1 MMFEFH
7 PEARVELT
15 EAALHYDRQVPG
27 LGERLVRRVVDLLT
41 KQPHIGIPADP
52 NLHKFVLTRFP
63 FILYYSFTG
72 DVLRIGPLRTKVGV
86 RAIGRIELPRRE
98 EAECVTRSDENLSQN
113 HALGGTA
120 SNLFPSFVRR
130 GKGRSKL

>member
-1 MMFEFH
+1 MTFEFH

-15 EAALHYDRQVPG
+15 EAALHYDRQVHG

-72 DVLRIGPLRTKVGV
+72 DVLRIEAVAHQSRRPGYWKDRVTK
-86 RAIGRIELPRRE
+86 E
-98 EAECVTRSDENLSQN
+98 
-113 HALGGTA
+113 GG
-120 SNLFPSFVRR
+120 S
-130 GKGRSKL
+130 